1 MKKRQEHYLTNCR
14 FMKFMRFPFVPKRYL
29 KPVMIRFSGTYIELV
44 ERRGRGVEK
53 SQEGILGILVLDTYS
68 HGTNNTTAVKY
79 AILKTSKGD

>member
-1 MKKRQEHYLTNCR
+1 
-14 FMKFMRFPFVPKRYL
+14 
-29 KPVMIRFSGTYIELV
+29 MIRFSGTYIELV

-79 AILKTSKGD
+79 VILKTSKGD